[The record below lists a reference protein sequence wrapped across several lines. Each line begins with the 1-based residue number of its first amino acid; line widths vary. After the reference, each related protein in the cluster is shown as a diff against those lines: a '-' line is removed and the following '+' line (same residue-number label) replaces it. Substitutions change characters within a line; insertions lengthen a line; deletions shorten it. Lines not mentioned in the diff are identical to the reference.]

1 MTRFVG
7 AEYVVANLLIEE
19 KKKGCN
25 YVSFDNL
32 GKYGIYVQKES
43 LLKNIDVIFLTSRP
57 QFWET
62 IYDFSDYFECK
73 IDENGN
79 AIGISLRS
87 SKDID
92 DLQYRF
98 IYYLPTD
105 ISEFLV
111 KSVQTFAA

>member
-19 KKKGCN
+19 KKKGN
-25 YVSFDNL
+25 SFVSFDKL
-32 GKYGIYVQKES
+32 GKYGIYVQEKS
-43 LLKNIDVIFLTSRP
+43 LMKNIDVIFLTSRP

-73 IDENGN
+73 KDESGN
-79 AIGISLRS
+79 VIGISLIS

-98 IYYLPTD
+98 IYYLPAD
-105 ISEFLV
+105 ISKFLEE
-111 KSVQTFAA
+111 SVLDFVA

>member
-32 GKYGIYVQKES
+32 GKCGIYVQQES
-43 LLKNIDVIFLTSRP
+43 LMKNIDVIFLTSRP
-57 QFWET
+57 QFLET
-62 IYDFSDYFECK
+62 IYDFSEYFECK
-73 IDENGN
+73 VDENGN
-79 AIGISLRS
+79 AIGILLKS

-111 KSVQTFAA
+111 EAVQRFAA